1 MPTATAAPAAA
12 PAAEAGKKSKKKLII
27 MIVLALVVLGGG
39 GFAAKTF
46 LLGGSG
52 SAASTPDPTTVEG
65 GVETLDPITLN
76 LADGRYLKVTIA
88 LQLSQAA
95 TADPATVDAATATG
109 PAVDGAKALDA
120 AITVL
125 GARTYD
131 QLIAKGG
138 REEAQKALTAKV
150 RTLYEGEVLGVY
162 FTEFL
167 MQ

>member
-1 MPTATAAPAAA
+1 MSTATAAPSAA
-12 PAAEAGKKSKKKLII
+12 PAAEKGKKSRKKLLI

-46 LLGGSG
+46 LLGGGSG
-52 SAASTPDPTTVEG
+52 AAAPDPTTVEG

-88 LQLSQAA
+88 LQLSEAA
-95 TADPATVDAATATG
+95 TLAAGSVDAAAATG

-120 AITVL
+120 TISVL
-125 GARTYD
+125 GQRTYD

-138 REEAQKALTAKV
+138 REDAQKALTARVKA
-150 RTLYEGEVLGVY
+150 LYKGEVLGVY
-162 FTEFL
+162 FTDFL